1 MAPSVN
7 YKIWEPVSKCVS
19 LFEQYLQQF
28 TTPVFT
34 LSGTNEQI
42 AKQIQEFANKVRIGA
57 WRRRASSLAWRMLAN
72 LDTG

>member
-1 MAPSVN
+1 MNCAVCIKGKKVCVHSNHHMAPSVN
-7 YKIWEPVSKCVS
+7 YKICEPVSKYVS

-57 WRRRASSLAWRMLAN
+57 
-72 LDTG
+72 

>member
-7 YKIWEPVSKCVS
+7 YKIWEPVSKYVS

-34 LSGTNEQI
+34 LIGTNKQI

-57 WRRRASSLAWRMLAN
+57 
-72 LDTG
+72 

>member
-7 YKIWEPVSKCVS
+7 YKIWEPVSKYIS

-57 WRRRASSLAWRMLAN
+57 
-72 LDTG
+72 